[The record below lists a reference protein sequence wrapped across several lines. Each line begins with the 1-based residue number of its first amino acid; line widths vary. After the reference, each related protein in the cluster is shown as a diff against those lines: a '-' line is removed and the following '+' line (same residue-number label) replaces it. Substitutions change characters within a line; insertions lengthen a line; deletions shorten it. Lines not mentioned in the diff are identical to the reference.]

1 MPLAVTRGVFPQIP
15 GADGGS
21 YPGPVEDVIRTAADV
36 MLTAPARHPLSAT
49 IREIRDYFR
58 DDHVHAALI
67 VSPAGYLKAVLERDD
82 IAGCRALDAAAAPLG
97 RLAGRTVPPGASL
110 AEVHRLMTAAGRRRA
125 AVISADG
132 RLLGLLCLKAS
143 RAGFCSDQDVRAR
156 ATGQAGAAAIG
167 GTGIS

>member
-1 MPLAVTRGVFPQIP
+1 
-15 GADGGS
+15 
-21 YPGPVEDVIRTAADV
+21 VEDVLRTAADV

-49 IREIRDYFR
+49 IREIRDFFR

-110 AEVHRLMTAAGRRRA
+110 AEVHRMMTAAGQRRA

-143 RAGFCSDQDVRAR
+143 RTGFCSDQDVRAR
-156 ATGQAGAAAIG
+156 ASGKASAAAVG
-167 GTGIS
+167 GTGTS